1 MRLMSASIA
10 ATAVIT
16 AVRAAIKPRV
26 AAERPAIPS
35 CFESLVDEGGGE
47 SPREPDS
54 KHDRQ
59 TPDLIFQ
66 GYSLAHQL
74 LARDDERADGVG
86 RQRLHMHRLEEASA
100 GQMRQTSRV
109 VAIGLVGRQQLERL
123 VGLPAFDADHR
134 KAELAQPVKQNR
146 RHPPRLEYDATTTR
160 RLRQLVRDRVRHRR
174 RLAFID
180 NSALTVEN
188 ADVGLIHRDVEASEI
203 VHTGSPLPNRRRSYW
218 PPRKSS
224 RPITRC

>member
-74 LARDDERADGVG
+74 LARDDERADGMG
-86 RQRLHMHRLEEASA
+86 RQGLHVHRLEEAGAS
-100 GQMRQTSRV
+100 QMRQPSRV
-109 VAIGLVGRQQLERL
+109 VAIGLVGRQRLERL

-134 KAELAQPVKQNR
+134 KAELAQPVEQDR
-146 RHPPRLEYDATTTR
+146 RH
-160 RLRQLVRDRVRHRR
+160 
-174 RLAFID
+174 
-180 NSALTVEN
+180 
-188 ADVGLIHRDVEASEI
+188 
-203 VHTGSPLPNRRRSYW
+203 LPVFR
-218 PPRKSS
+218 
-224 RPITRC
+224 